1 MTDPHNGEPVS
12 EHPASEEIAAYLSDA
27 LTASDRAQLE
37 AHLADCRS
45 CRHEVTAAR
54 RLLRVPASRNRLRWA
69 VPAVAAAA
77 LAGIVVVSS
86 SPDMPFGRGELVR
99 GEQGTDAPM
108 IQAMSPANGETV
120 DRGAVV
126 FVWRHQIG
134 NPLYRLTLT
143 DGSARVVWTIE
154 TSDTTL
160 TLPGDVSLAP
170 GRTYFWLVDALGADG
185 RSLTTGNQ
193 RFSTAP

>member
-1 MTDPHNGEPVS
+1 VS

-27 LTASDRAQLE
+27 LTPPDRAKLE

-77 LAGIVVVSS
+77 LAGIVFVSS
-86 SPDMPFGRGELVR
+86 SPDTPFGQGELVR
-99 GEQGTDAPM
+99 GEQGTEAPM
-108 IQAMSPANGETV
+108 IQALSPANGATV

-126 FVWRHQIG
+126 FVWRHQVG

-143 DGSARVVWTIE
+143 DGSARVVWTME

-160 TLPGDVSLAP
+160 TLPADVSLAP

-193 RFSTAP
+193 RFTTAP

>member
-1 MTDPHNGEPVS
+1 MTDPRNGDPVS

-27 LTASDRAQLE
+27 LPPSDRAELE

-54 RLLRVPASRNRLRWA
+54 RLLRVPAAPNRLRWA
-69 VPAVAAAA
+69 VPALAAAA

-86 SPDMPFGRGELVR
+86 SPDMPFGQGEVVR
-99 GEQGTDAPM
+99 GEQGAEAPA
-108 IQAMSPANGETV
+108 IRALSPATGETV
-120 DRGAVV
+120 GREAVV
-126 FVWRHQIG
+126 FVWEHQTG

-143 DGSARVVWTIE
+143 DGSARVVWTME

-160 TLPGDVSLAP
+160 TLPADVSLAP